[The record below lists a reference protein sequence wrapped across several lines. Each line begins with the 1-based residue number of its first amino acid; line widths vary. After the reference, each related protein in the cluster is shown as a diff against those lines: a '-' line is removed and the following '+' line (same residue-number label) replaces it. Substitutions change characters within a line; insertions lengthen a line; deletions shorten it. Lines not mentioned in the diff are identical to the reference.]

1 MKYLKLMAKR
11 FKKAL
16 YHLSNWYFFILNTS
30 ITNKPNPLKRHL
42 YTRFWLD
49 KSYICNETLRII
61 QLFEHFP
68 YSEENLKI
76 LKTENM

>member
-11 FKKAL
+11 FKKVL
-16 YHLSNWYFFILNTS
+16 YHTSNWYFFILN
-30 ITNKPNPLKRHL
+30 TNKPNPLKRHL
-42 YTRFWLD
+42 STRFWLD
-49 KSYICNETLRII
+49 KSYICNETLRIT
-61 QLFEHFP
+61 QLFEHSP

>member
-1 MKYLKLMAKR
+1 MKYLKLMEKR
-11 FKKAL
+11 FKEAL
-16 YHLSNWYFFILNTS
+16 YHTSNWYFFILN
-30 ITNKPNPLKRHL
+30 TNKPNPLKRHL

-49 KSYICNETLRII
+49 KSYICNETLRIT
-61 QLFEHFP
+61 QLFEHSP

>member
-16 YHLSNWYFFILNTS
+16 YHTSNWYFFILN
-30 ITNKPNPLKRHL
+30 TNKPNPLKRHL
-42 YTRFWLD
+42 YTRLWVD
-49 KSYICNETLRII
+49 KSYSCNETLRIT
-61 QLFEHFP
+61 QLFEHSP